1 MAALKLIELMSIVQL
16 EEFYTNQWVFIFDYF
31 GLTIEPNAEFKELI
45 EDTSELGT
53 NKTKISSFDFQP
65 YMPSCM
71 LENYKIDY
79 QNKTLQ
85 DQTCYAKI
93 NRKIVMD
100 MTKVILLGFETY
112 IKI

>member
-1 MAALKLIELMSIVQL
+1 MSIVQL

-31 GLTIEPNAEFKELI
+31 GLTLEPNGEFKELM
-45 EDTSELGT
+45 EDTESAT
-53 NKTKISSFDFQP
+53 NKTKISPFDFQP
-65 YMPSCM
+65 YMPSCL

-100 MTKVILLGFETY
+100 MTKVKFN
-112 IKI
+112 